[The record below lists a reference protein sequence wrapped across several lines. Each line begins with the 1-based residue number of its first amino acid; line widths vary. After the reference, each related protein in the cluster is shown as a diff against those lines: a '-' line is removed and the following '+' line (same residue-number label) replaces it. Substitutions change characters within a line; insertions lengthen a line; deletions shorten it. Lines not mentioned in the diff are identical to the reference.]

1 MLEESFSKEKNLDYD
16 RERENPAKTL
26 RYVVS
31 FSSSKDKKY
40 IHVSEHS
47 ARIAVGVILVLFVS
61 KYEVK

>member
-1 MLEESFSKEKNLDYD
+1 MI
-16 RERENPAKTL
+16 ERENPAKTL